1 MSLVDLELDIAHV
14 HCRGVQPELRQL
26 SGGGLGRARLLCG
39 GEAVSY
45 YCVPEIITPS
55 IFE

>member
-26 SGGGLGRARLLCG
+26 SGGGLGGARLLGG
-39 GEAVSY
+39 GEAVS
-45 YCVPEIITPS
+45 
-55 IFE
+55 